1 MTLARDPKHVFVYKF
16 PLRSPVWHLLAK
28 VSKALFS
35 FFGQH
40 NPYEHTRK
48 RRTRKRNGCGIR
60 RPPRGHQAVEA
71 GKTCLSM
78 GTGSAFNMKSFVY
91 ICLYLSAPC
100 NTHQIPDNRTTNNRQ
115 HTTDTKQHTLGNR
128 EQTTYTGR
136 QTTYNK

>member
-48 RRTRKRNGCGIR
+48 RRTRKRNGCGIMAGA
-60 RPPRGHQAVEA
+60 PCLWNPDCGILVCGIIAVESA
-71 GKTCLSM
+71 GPLGATRLLRQEKPVLAREREARLNLRNFKACWRMSERALTYIKTDQ
-78 GTGSAFNMKSFVY
+78 NK
-91 ICLYLSAPC
+91 
-100 NTHQIPDNRTTNNRQ
+100 PD
-115 HTTDTKQHTLGNR
+115 
-128 EQTTYTGR
+128 
-136 QTTYNK
+136 

>member
-48 RRTRKRNGCGIR
+48 RRTRKRNGCGIMAGA
-60 RPPRGHQAVEA
+60 PCLWNPDCGILVCGIIAVESA
-71 GKTCLSM
+71 GPLGATRL
-78 GTGSAFNMKSFVY
+78 
-91 ICLYLSAPC
+91 L
-100 NTHQIPDNRTTNNRQ
+100 RQ
-115 HTTDTKQHTLGNR
+115 EKPVLAWER
-128 EQTTYTGR
+128 EAR
-136 QTTYNK
+136 LI